1 MILFSG
7 DDKSLAEIYGEFQSF
22 CWLEGSIVSDSAII
36 EDFLSMPFGI
46 KKQISS
52 K

>member
-36 EDFLSMPFGI
+36 EDFLSMPLEL
-46 KKQISS
+46 KNN
-52 K
+52 